1 MKKYLILILVAL
13 SSFVNGQGH
22 YFGFKGGAS
31 ITKVNNVLYAED
43 AEFRS
48 GFTAGLSY
56 EYKLKNNIL
65 LAADFLYMQKG
76 YDFDIAFTN
85 EEGLLVGEGKSHM
98 KYDYISLPIKVGYSI
113 GEKLSGFFNLGV
125 APALL
130 TKAYYDFSDPNGILP
145 EIEEFEG
152 VDITEET
159 PKFELSGLVEIGA
172 NYKINES
179 FLLITAIAGQYGFT
193 AITNFDNQE
202 NTMKNYGFYWTFG
215 LKYALKQN

>member
-1 MKKYLILILVAL
+1 MKKYLILILIAL
-13 SSFVNGQGH
+13 SSFVYGQSH
-22 YFGFKGGAS
+22 YIGFKGGAS
-31 ITKVNNVLYAED
+31 LTKVNDISYAD
-43 AEFRS
+43 DVEFRF

-65 LAADFLYMQKG
+65 LAADLQYIQKG

-85 EEGLLVGEGKSHM
+85 DEGLLVGEGKSHM

-113 GEKLSGFFNLGV
+113 GERFSGFFNLGV

-159 PKFELSGLVEIGA
+159 PKFELSGLAEIGA
-172 NYKINES
+172 NYKINEK
-179 FLLITAIAGQYGFT
+179 FIITTAVTSQYGLT
-193 AITNFDNQE
+193 AMTNFDNQD
-202 NTMKNYGFYWTFG
+202 NTIKNYGFYWTVG
-215 LKYALKQN
+215 LKYALN